1 MSLQAT
7 EMGEKRRGFSGWH
20 VAGIV
25 LLTLVV
31 TVAATFWIVRTYI
44 YPADFE
50 PVQLTPGEQN
60 TLDEKLER
68 LGNFDTAPEKL
79 ADETDQEWLRDEPY
93 SESEAERRISF
104 SEKELNALIGKD
116 PDFGRRVAVDLSD
129 NLASARIL
137 ISIPPDFPIMSGRT
151 IRVNAGMELAY
162 EAGRPIVMLR
172 GVSVMGV
179 PVPNAWLG
187 NLKNVDLVREFGMER
202 GFWKSFADGVEWIR
216 VEDGDLSIQ
225 LRE

>member
-1 MSLQAT
+1 METQAADVA
-7 EMGEKRRGFSGWH
+7 EKRSGFSGWH
-20 VAGIV
+20 VVGIV
-25 LLTLVV
+25 LV
-31 TVAATFWIVRTYI
+31 TIIVAVAATFWLVRTYI

-50 PVQLTPGEQN
+50 PVQLSAVEQR

-68 LGNFDTAPEKL
+68 LGESATVRETQS
-79 ADETDQEWLRDEPY
+79 DETDQQWLREAPY
-93 SESEAERRISF
+93 RESEAERRISF

-116 PDFGRRVAVDLSD
+116 PEFGRRVAIDLSD

-137 ISIPPDFPIMSGRT
+137 VSVPQDFPIMSGRT

-162 EAGRPIVMLR
+162 KESRPIVMLR

-187 NLKNVDLVREFGMER
+187 NMKNVDLVREFGMER

-216 VEDGDLSIQ
+216 VEDGKLSIQ